1 MKTVHRLFTMFS
13 ALALLCIATGSVAKE
28 DIDTRASLEHFQQ
41 APQTQPFFE
50 SAYGYAIFPSIG
62 KGGFWVGGAYGT
74 GTVYQGQTITGF
86 AKLYQVSVGLQFGG
100 QSYSQIMF
108 FQDQRSYERFVSGS
122 FELDAQASAVALTEG
137 AQARAGTTGVGAG
150 SGKNFV
156 EANYTNGMAIFTYA
170 KGGMMIEASLAGQ
183 KFSYE
188 PISATTEQVKDLNQ
202 RDTDQ
207 AKQGAPVSD
216 LTSPVAS
223 DSDEPTVIL
232 APPLEK

>member
-28 DIDTRASLEHFQQ
+28 DIETRASLEHFQQ
-41 APQTQPFFE
+41 AQQTQPFFD
-50 SAYGYAIFPSIG
+50 SAYGYAIFPSVG

-74 GTVYQGQTITGF
+74 GTVYKDQTIAGF

-108 FQDQRSYERFVSGS
+108 FQDQRSYERFISGS

-188 PISATTEQVKDLNQ
+188 PISAATEQVKALNQ
-202 RDTDQ
+202 DNT
-207 AKQGAPVSD
+207 APAEQGAPVSD
-216 LTSPVAS
+216 LTSPVGEDNA
-223 DSDEPTVIL
+223 PTVIL
-232 APPLEK
+232 APPLEE